1 MLLQLDLI
9 TTVVYCF
16 FIMLCVKTLDK
27 NNLIFFHLLMED
39 NRLTLSLIFGQRSRQ
54 LRAYVNHF

>member
-27 NNLIFFHLLMED
+27 NNLIFFHLLM
-39 NRLTLSLIFGQRSRQ
+39 RLTLSLIFGQRSRQ
-54 LRAYVNHF
+54 LRAYVNYF

>member
-27 NNLIFFHLLMED
+27 NNLIFFHLLMQ
-39 NRLTLSLIFGQRSRQ
+39 LTLSLIFGQRSRQ

>member
-27 NNLIFFHLLMED
+27 NNLIFFHLLM
-39 NRLTLSLIFGQRSRQ
+39 RLTLSLIFGQQSRQ

>member
-1 MLLQLDLI
+1 MLLQFDLI

-27 NNLIFFHLLMED
+27 NNLIFFHLLM
-39 NRLTLSLIFGQRSRQ
+39 RLTLSLIFGQRSRQ

>member
-27 NNLIFFHLLMED
+27 NNLIFFHLLM
-39 NRLTLSLIFGQRSRQ
+39 RLTLSLIFGQRSRQ

>member
-27 NNLIFFHLLMED
+27 NNLIFFPSVDAVNTISDFWTAIQAAE
-39 NRLTLSLIFGQRSRQ
+39 SLC
-54 LRAYVNHF
+54 